1 MHIYGSF
8 KKCSILFC
16 QDEMLFVIFWFLDHF
31 TLKSTSSMNSIW
43 IITFVSHLN
52 AWIRK
57 LTPSLMFLQL
67 PVLTSN
73 NIIWVSLFPV
83 LFDEIQ
89 HVVKTSTA
97 GYMSVCYELI
107 SLFIEPQ
114 KFLLMGL
121 ICKLK
126 SLYWI
131 ITVCDG
137 LLMFFLYFF
146 YTFSAEPFY

>member
-1 MHIYGSF
+1 
-8 KKCSILFC
+8 
-16 QDEMLFVIFWFLDHF
+16 MLSVIVWFLDHF

-43 IITFVSHLN
+43 IITFASHLH
-52 AWIRK
+52 AWVRK
-57 LTPSLMFLQL
+57 FKPSLMFLQL

-73 NIIWVSLFPV
+73 NIMWVSLFAV
-83 LFDEIQ
+83 LLDETQ

-97 GYMSVCYELI
+97 GYMSVCYEVI
-107 SLFIEPQ
+107 NLFIEPQ

-126 SLYWI
+126 GLYWI

-146 YTFSAEPFY
+146 NTFFVEPFY